1 MRKRFFHQMVPNK
14 KINVFMQSLYS
25 DEAYALLDKI
35 NSDIEEDIDHL
46 MKYFDTEFVD
56 RVAVEM

>member
-1 MRKRFFHQMVPNK
+1 MHCWTKSIV
-14 KINVFMQSLYS
+14 
-25 DEAYALLDKI
+25 
-35 NSDIEEDIDHL
+35 EEDIDHL